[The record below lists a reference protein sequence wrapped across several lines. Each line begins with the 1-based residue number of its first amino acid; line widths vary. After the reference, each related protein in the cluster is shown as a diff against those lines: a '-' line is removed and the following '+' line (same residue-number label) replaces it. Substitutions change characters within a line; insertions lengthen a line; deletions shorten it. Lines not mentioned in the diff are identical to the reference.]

1 MEISRPPVLS
11 PDIMRRAIG
20 IAVMTAFTAMFLAIL
35 AQPEGNPLN
44 SPLSVTVTAAIATA
58 AAFSVVLS
66 QKTSGLYGRTYLAL
80 AIGLGCWFAGELVY
94 SYETTVLQVPL
105 GTISMAEA
113 PWIAT
118 FAFFGYY
125 VFRTYRFF
133 GFAAKGTHMLAV
145 LAGVSL
151 MMGLT
156 TFTLMSSFGDGLLDN
171 PLLLVRF
178 IYPIGDAVLIA
189 PSLLLLLTLRNGL
202 LTYTPWLFI
211 SIGLIM
217 IAGADIAFTN
227 MTFLMFENLG
237 AIFFPLYNAGNLA
250 FAGALI
256 WHRKFGIYDHNRAL
270 TAFQEGNR

>member
-1 MEISRPPVLS
+1 
-11 PDIMRRAIG
+11 MRRAIG
-20 IAVMTAFTAMFLAIL
+20 IAITTSFTAMFMVIL
-35 AQPEGNPLN
+35 VQPEGNALN

-66 QKTSGLYGRTYLAL
+66 QRTSGLYGRTYLAL
-80 AIGLGCWFAGELVY
+80 AIGLGCWFTGELVY
-94 SYETTVLQVPL
+94 SYETMVLQAPL
-105 GTISMAEA
+105 GTISMAEV
-113 PWIAT
+113 PWLAT
-118 FAFFGYY
+118 YGFFGYY

-145 LAGVSL
+145 LVGVSI
-151 MMGLT
+151 MMALT
-156 TFTLMSSFGDGLLDN
+156 TFALMSSFGGGLSDN
-171 PLLLVRF
+171 QSLIVRLV
-178 IYPIGDAVLIA
+178 YPIGDAALIA

-211 SIGLIM
+211 SVGLIM

-256 WHRKFGIYDHNRAL
+256 WHRKFGIYDQNLAL